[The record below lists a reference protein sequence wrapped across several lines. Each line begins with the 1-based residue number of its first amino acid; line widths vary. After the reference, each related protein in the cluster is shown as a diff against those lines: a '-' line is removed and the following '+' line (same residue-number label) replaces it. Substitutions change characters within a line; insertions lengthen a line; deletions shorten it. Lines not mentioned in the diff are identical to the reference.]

1 MIFHPPTTHPSIH
14 LSLCICAWKTMVL
27 PWLHNLRLVVFLF
40 LILFCIAWI
49 YKIES
54 YVIFIKTIRS
64 LFLRENLMW
73 LISLLKKTQRKFDQT
88 NPKWGN
94 KSKGK
99 LVSRGN
105 QSFKTSARK
114 HSHELEKDE
123 IDRFWLVTR
132 ATHPWMGDNA
142 LHSTVPKPTVLCKS
156 LCQDQ

>member
-73 LISLLKKTQRKFDQT
+73 LISLLKKTQRKFS
-88 NPKWGN
+88 NLKF
-94 KSKGK
+94 KGVWK
-99 LVSRGN
+99 DCFILSFHSM
-105 QSFKTSARK
+105 QSNRMWHVEIVFSVWFRSQGLQILSIPHRK
-114 HSHELEKDE
+114 Y
-123 IDRFWLVTR
+123 
-132 ATHPWMGDNA
+132 
-142 LHSTVPKPTVLCKS
+142 
-156 LCQDQ
+156 